1 MYNIRPVNQEVVLM
15 QALQKVTG
23 RDPAHG
29 NAAGSSAATGHLT
42 DIAVRHAPSGAASL
56 RLPHQPPTSIAAS
69 LAEMLESLPTPA
81 ECSPAASAQGSY
93 AASLG
98 SIMWVP
104 GDASEQQV
112 TSRAH
117 SSFSSIDLLAHTRR
131 SSLASDQI
139 THQAVTDS
147 YSAALLATASAAF
160 SADPVPQL
168 PDSAADQSCA
178 SHLNRKHAP
187 FIAGAPQLS
196 LGAAVPELTANSAAV
211 QQAGFARVM
220 NQQGAYSE
228 ACGDRGTSAGPVSMQ
243 EEISDLDGLLFSRQ
257 ASLTNAPAAR
267 KFFLKRPFSSSPA
280 GGYSTL
286 MDVQTQHMLAD
297 AAVSSQQMLA
307 AAATHPYTDSL
318 SSVFAPATPARQM
331 LMAEGSCDSL
341 RSASDVSA
349 AVPQATGVS
358 ESSFVSGQDD
368 LQFLRAYGGFT
379 DKDSSAVVGQPRK
392 TFKLLKIGS
401 LGRKQGHKWG
411 KFKEEQV
418 EAGERENLN
427 TTDNKQKRKM
437 FRKLSDLVNS
447 KLPGIAGGISS
458 ANFSMGSKTG
468 LVESAVA
475 DGSISGAD
483 LISAHHSGVEA
494 LPRSPVAR
502 ASSKLGNLF
511 KRG

>member
-1 MYNIRPVNQEVVLM
+1 M
-15 QALQKVTG
+15 QALEEVTG
-23 RDPAHG
+23 HDPALG
-29 NAAGSSAATGHLT
+29 NAAAASATAGHLT
-42 DIAVRHAPSGAASL
+42 DTADQNAHSGAPSL
-56 RLPHQPPTSIAAS
+56 RSPSQPSTSIAAS

-81 ECSPAASAQGSY
+81 ECSLAASAQGSY

-131 SSLASDQI
+131 SSLASGQL

-147 YSAALLATASAAF
+147 YSAALLATASAAL
-160 SADPVPQL
+160 SADPVLQQL
-168 PDSAADQSCA
+168 PDSTADQSCV
-178 SHLNRKHAP
+178 SHLNRDHAP
-187 FIAGAPQLS
+187 LAAGAPQLS
-196 LGAAVPELTANSAAV
+196 LGTAVPEVFANSAAV
-211 QQAGFARVM
+211 QQSGFAPVM

-228 ACGDRGTSAGPVSMQ
+228 ACGDHGTSAGPEPMQ
-243 EEISDLDGLLFSRQ
+243 EENSDLEGLLFSRQ

-267 KFFLKRPFSSSPA
+267 KFFLKRPFSSSPV

-286 MDVQTQHMLAD
+286 MDVQTQRMLTD
-297 AAVSSQQMLA
+297 AADSSQQMLSA
-307 AAATHPYTDSL
+307 AAADPYTDSI

-331 LMAEGSCDSL
+331 LLAEGSCDSL
-341 RSASDVSA
+341 QSTYDVSA

-358 ESSFVSGQDD
+358 QSSFVSGQDE
-368 LQFLRAYGGFT
+368 LQFLRAHGGFT
-379 DKDSSAVVGQPRK
+379 DKDSSIVVGQPRK

-418 EAGERENLN
+418 EAGEREDLN

-447 KLPGIAGGISS
+447 KLPGMAGRISS
-458 ANFSMGSKTG
+458 ADCSMGSKTG
-468 LVESAVA
+468 LIESAVA

-483 LISAHHSGVEA
+483 LISAQHSGVAA

-502 ASSKLGNLF
+502 ASSRLGNLF